1 MSLTARNV
9 LALGIVALLSVAAAS
24 AFAGTRRSAPQRTV
38 AIVGHTVVTE
48 RDVALARRSL
58 GETATHA
65 GAVAALVSDA
75 VLVDEARRLGLLSGL
90 TVSVLASR
98 PDAVAALNSK
108 LYAYAARSVPLPA
121 DKSARTYAKLVAD
134 AAGEDADALQD
145 GVGVSN
151 AALTGYDNWLTRRD
165 QVASAW
171 FGRLFARYRA
181 LTSYP
186 AHP

>member
-1 MSLTARNV
+1 
-9 LALGIVALLSVAAAS
+9 
-24 AFAGTRRSAPQRTV
+24 
-38 AIVGHTVVTE
+38 
-48 RDVALARRSL
+48 
-58 GETATHA
+58 
-65 GAVAALVSDA
+65 
-75 VLVDEARRLGLLSGL
+75 
-90 TVSVLASR
+90 VLASR

>member
-48 RDVALARRSL
+48 NDVALARRSL

-75 VLVDEARRLGLLSGL
+75 VLVDEARRLGLLGGL
-90 TVSVLASR
+90 TLRTLAAKADS
-98 PDAVAALNSK
+98 VAALNAR
-108 LYAYAARSVPLPA
+108 LYGYAARSVPLPA